1 MFAMMYIEWPN
12 TEDVNALLERALQ
25 FPGSDF
31 SVWVTLYIL
40 FAIRSLNVQTP
51 ENLEF
56 FLGCLHLKESE
67 MIPQDACSILEY
79 LGQSRYYDQRLI
91 EFIQESVIEG
101 RWKLYRYAVIKLVY
115 GFANF
120 EDVVREDLVK
130 ALSQQFMKD
139 KHRVFPREIILYLLG
154 MTCLECPFEHL
165 QLVVN
170 LHINEVE
177 SSDIIEKSLTNL
189 RNVQI
194 ATQSDQNELYCTPS
208 IQEECIRA
216 RLEQSQHEAAQVSE
230 FKGSVFDLV
239 NKEFPESKV
248 NVIDEGVLID
258 IGLEVGEDKKVGVL
272 LVKEDEVM
280 INDKNMVVV
289 DVQIRRKMYK
299 KLGWVIVEVSEL
311 DWKDMPE
318 YKDKVV
324 EMIRQC
330 VAN

>member
-194 ATQSDQNELYCTPS
+194 ATQSDQNELYCYTTVGW
-208 IQEECIRA
+208 QRVAWVCDR
-216 RLEQSQHEAAQVSE
+216 SQ
-230 FKGSVFDLV
+230 
-239 NKEFPESKV
+239 
-248 NVIDEGVLID
+248 IDDG
-258 IGLEVGEDKKVGVL
+258 
-272 LVKEDEVM
+272 
-280 INDKNMVVV
+280 
-289 DVQIRRKMYK
+289 Q
-299 KLGWVIVEVSEL
+299 
-311 DWKDMPE
+311 
-318 YKDKVV
+318 
-324 EMIRQC
+324 
-330 VAN
+330 